1 MDLPVLFSAA
11 AQARTSLSM
20 DAVHRPMAA
29 AAAAGIL
36 AAAAAAITATVQAA
50 AADRSI
56 PVRISLESKM
66 SPAEMGRCEL
76 N

>member
-1 MDLPVLFSAA
+1 MELPPVVSAA

-20 DAVHRPMAA
+20 DVAHPLMAA
-29 AAAAGIL
+29 AAAVGIL
-36 AAAAAAITATVQAA
+36 VAAAAAITATVQAA
-50 AADRSI
+50 AAARSI
-56 PVRISLESKM
+56 QVRTSLESKM